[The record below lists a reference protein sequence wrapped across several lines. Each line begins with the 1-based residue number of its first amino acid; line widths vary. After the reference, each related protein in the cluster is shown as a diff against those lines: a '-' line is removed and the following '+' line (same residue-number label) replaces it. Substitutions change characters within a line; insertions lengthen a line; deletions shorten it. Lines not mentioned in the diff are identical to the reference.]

1 MRVLGVDPG
10 SYRTGYG
17 VVECQRD
24 HFLYITSGIIHGK
37 GTIEERLREIYEDL
51 CSIIEEYSPQA
62 LALESPFVAR
72 NVKSALRL
80 GQVQGVVLLAASSS
94 ALPSF
99 QYSPMEV
106 KVALTGYGR
115 APKEQVR
122 EMVRRLLGLKDELFL
137 DASDALAVALCHIQH
152 CRPT

>member
-17 VVECQRD
+17 VVECQQD
-24 HFLYITSGIIHGK
+24 YYLYITSGIIQGK
-37 GTIEERLREIYEDL
+37 GAIEERLREIYEDL
-51 CSIIEEYSPQA
+51 CAVIREYSPQA

-152 CRPT
+152 CRLT